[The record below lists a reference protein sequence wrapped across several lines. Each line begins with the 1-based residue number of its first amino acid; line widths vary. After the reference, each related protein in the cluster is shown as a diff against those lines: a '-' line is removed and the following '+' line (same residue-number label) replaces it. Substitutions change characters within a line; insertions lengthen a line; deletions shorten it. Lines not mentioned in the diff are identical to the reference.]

1 MCSSPEKGFIGD
13 LLVNKTLLLK
23 SVGQGKRSKIIEIEE
38 GKDTFHRKV
47 LSRLSPAK
55 VYK

>member
-47 LSRLSPAK
+47 LSRLSPVE